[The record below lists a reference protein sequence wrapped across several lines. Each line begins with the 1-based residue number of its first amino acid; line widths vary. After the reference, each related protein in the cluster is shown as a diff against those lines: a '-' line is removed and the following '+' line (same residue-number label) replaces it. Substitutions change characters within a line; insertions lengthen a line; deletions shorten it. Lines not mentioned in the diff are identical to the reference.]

1 MLQQQTYSHHEP
13 MTGLADTAKSG
24 RRSGMLDD
32 IVQLLSQQ
40 FAASHAACQ
49 SALAENLGMP
59 LADLKALELV
69 MAFDALPTG
78 HLARLMGI
86 SSGGATA
93 LINRLE
99 AAGYVERG
107 RHPLDRRVIV
117 IRPVESQCRT
127 IAKERQWI
135 ADAIATTS
143 CGYDTAE
150 LDTVHAFLTRCG
162 RGVKRDALE
171 WLEMGGAHHPGH
183 HCTHHAE

>member
-1 MLQQQTYSHHEP
+1 MLQQQTYSHHEL
-13 MTGLADTAKSG
+13 MTGIADSPKAG

-32 IVQLLSQQ
+32 IVQLLGRQ
-40 FAASHAACQ
+40 FAACNAACQ
-49 SALAENLGMP
+49 SALAENLDMP

-107 RHPLDRRVIV
+107 RHPLDRRIIV
-117 IRPVESQCRT
+117 IRPVQARCRVLAEERLWIAET
-127 IAKERQWI
+127 IAM
-135 ADAIATTS
+135 TS
-143 CGYDTAE
+143 SAYDTAE

-162 RGVKRDALE
+162 RGVKRDALA
-171 WLEMGGAHHPGH
+171 WLEAGGAHRPGDD
-183 HCTHHAE
+183 

>member
-1 MLQQQTYSHHEP
+1 MLQQQTYHHHEP
-13 MTGLADTAKSG
+13 MTGRAETPNAG

-32 IVQLLSQQ
+32 IVQLLGRQ
-40 FAASHAACQ
+40 FAACNAACQ

-107 RHPLDRRVIV
+107 RHPLDRRIIV
-117 IRPVESQCRT
+117 IRPVEALCRT
-127 IAKERQWI
+127 LAEERQWI
-135 ADAIATTS
+135 AETIAMTS
-143 CGYDTAE
+143 SSYDTAE
-150 LDTVHAFLTRCG
+150 LETVHAFLTRCG
-162 RGVKRDALE
+162 RGVKRDALD
-171 WLEMGGAHHPGH
+171 WLETCGAHHPRH
-183 HCTHHAE
+183 DSTHHPG